1 MAGVHYG
8 GAVMEEGLIV
18 SWESFREKAN
28 DSLVVCQEVW
38 SERVYT
44 VAVYSL
50 IVYRFIHVP
59 ELYMPSS

>member
-38 SERVYT
+38 SERV
-44 VAVYSL
+44 
-50 IVYRFIHVP
+50 
-59 ELYMPSS
+59 